1 VTATPARKE
10 RLKGTRQNET
20 LELTVERAR
29 RQALDQFKYARTCM
43 LARELCYVIRMER
56 VVFEREDV
64 HKCCRLVSEL
74 CKEAGC
80 DEACDMCAKAAEA
93 VLASEETYLE
103 LCEQSCKK
111 CSESRQPKTPQ
122 LGKTTYV
129 A

>member
-1 VTATPARKE
+1 MAVTPAKKE
-10 RLKGTRQNET
+10 QPKRTRQNEP

-29 RQALDQFKYARTCM
+29 TQALDQFKYARTCM

-56 VVFEREDV
+56 AVFEKEDV
-64 HKCCRLVSEL
+64 HKCCSFVSEL

-80 DEACDMCAKAAEA
+80 DEASDTCAKAAEA

-111 CSESRQPKTPQ
+111 CSESRRPKAP
-122 LGKTTYV
+122 LPDKTTYV